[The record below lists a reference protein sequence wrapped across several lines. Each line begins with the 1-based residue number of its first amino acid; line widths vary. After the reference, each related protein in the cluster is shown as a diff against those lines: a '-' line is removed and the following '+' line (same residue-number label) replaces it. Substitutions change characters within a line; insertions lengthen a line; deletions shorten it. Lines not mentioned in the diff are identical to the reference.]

1 MTVGNARSPRRGC
14 ECDFKRLSTRNQ
26 GLEADIFRRFRS
38 VWVPA
43 GPAVL
48 LASERARRS
57 TAMRRADDHRIPLHV
72 THISLPLLLERQ
84 RRMLETESLSRQTV
98 FLSYSLSL
106 SLSLS
111 HPLSLSSNATLVI
124 DAQVPLPETRNSS
137 RILSY
142 ARCCSLKTC
151 FLIKE
156 LKLKFA

>member
-1 MTVGNARSPRRGC
+1 MGACRSCRPARVRARCRAPRRV
-14 ECDFKRLSTRNQ
+14 F
-26 GLEADIFRRFRS
+26 
-38 VWVPA
+38 
-43 GPAVL
+43 
-48 LASERARRS
+48 ASECARRS

-151 FLIKE
+151 FLIKGTETQVRLSFLFIIKSETE
-156 LKLKFA
+156 LDAQVSPHSSSS